1 MKRSKR
7 GPLVIAIVF
16 LLALYSG
23 LFLSCRKGNLI
34 QAVADSTW
42 VYQTSEGINGEI
54 KFLKNHRAE
63 IVTSEGTNYSGT
75 YQVNNY
81 NRGIRIK
88 TKKGLLELSIMNE
101 YKENKGFVGA
111 IKMVNEEEYTSVDFY
126 KENSQNK

>member
-16 LLALYSG
+16 LLAIYSG

-63 IVTSEGTNYSGT
+63 IVTSEGTNYAGT

-88 TKKGLLELSIMNE
+88 TKKGLLELSIMDE

>member
-88 TKKGLLELSIMNE
+88 TKKGLLELSIMDE
-101 YKENKGFVGA
+101 YKENKGLVGA

>member
-1 MKRSKR
+1 MKKTKK
-7 GPLVIAIVF
+7 GPLVIAIF
-16 LLALYSG
+16 FFLALYSG
-23 LFLSCRKGNLI
+23 IFLSYRKGNLN
-34 QAVADSTW
+34 QAITDSTW
-42 VYQTSEGINGEI
+42 VYQTSEGIHGEI
-54 KFLKNHRAE
+54 KFLKNQRAK

-81 NRGIRIK
+81 SRGIIIK
-88 TKKGLLELSIMNE
+88 TKKGLLELSIMDE

>member
-1 MKRSKR
+1 MKKTKK
-7 GPLVIAIVF
+7 GPLVIAIFF

-23 LFLSCRKGNLI
+23 IFLSYRKGNLN
-34 QAVADSTW
+34 QAIADSTW
-42 VYQTSEGINGEI
+42 VYQ
-54 KFLKNHRAE
+54 
-63 IVTSEGTNYSGT
+63 TSEGTNYSGT

-81 NRGIRIK
+81 SRGIIIK
-88 TKKGLLELSIMNE
+88 TKKGLLELSIMDE